1 LDMSGGR
8 IALLVF
14 GIIFLLVSVGLLTFG
29 GGLMFAHYGIRDSQG
44 YYTTDTVNLQRDS
57 YALVTVPADI
67 DMSAGGCCG
76 WQQNWTGLASI
87 RVEGESTDNSREI
100 FIGIGDEDQV
110 KDYLS
115 GVRYDEIREFR
126 IYPYE
131 VEYKRYPGTG
141 VPELPLDQVWVAS
154 VHGPGTQTLEWDVEP
169 GQWVL
174 VVMNADASLGV
185 DVNGTIGIKFP
196 WLFGVA
202 LACLIAG
209 AVLLVVGILMVVL
222 SATGSGGGR
231 QAPR

>member
-1 LDMSGGR
+1 MSGGR

-44 YYTTDTVNLQRDS
+44 YYTTDTINLNRDS

-67 DMSAGGCCG
+67 DMSAGSCCG
-76 WQQNWTGLASI
+76 WQWNWTGLASI
-87 RVEGESTDNSREI
+87 RIEGESTDTSREI

-110 KDYLS
+110 KRYLD
-115 GVRYDEIREFR
+115 GVKHDEIREFR
-126 IYPYE
+126 IYPYR

-141 VPELPLDQVWVAS
+141 VPELPIDQVWAAS
-154 VHGPGTQTLEWDVEP
+154 VHGSGTQILEWDVEP

-174 VVMNADASLGV
+174 VLMNADASPGV
-185 DVNGTIGIKFP
+185 DVSGTIGIKFP

-222 SATGSGGGR
+222 SASGSAGGR
-231 QAPR
+231 QVSQ